1 MSVEYLKRATKTSA
15 TGEDDTRE
23 QVASMLRELERGGE
37 DTVRAYARKFDGWDG
52 DIVVGREAIARANS
66 REATSARP

>member
-23 QVASMLRELERGGE
+23 QDGE
-37 DTVRAYARKFDGWDG
+37 DDRESEKVGPVEQRVHGTGPRHAARLSSRTRPSRAMP
-52 DIVVGREAIARANS
+52 
-66 REATSARP
+66 TTQ